1 MKAATYALRLASGW
15 GSWLTAICVVQIPEY
30 VEESTRAILRDE
42 LSAKSSKTLAE
53 IGKLASEAKVKFDS
67 EILQT
72 SGSIA
77 TAVCNFAEKHGAD
90 LLVLGTRSDASGL
103 TKMML
108 GSVAS
113 GVVSNANCPVLVV
126 R

>member
-1 MKAATYALRLASGW
+1 MRLCSGW
-15 GSWLTAICVVQIPEY
+15 GSELTAICVVQIPEY
-30 VEESTRAILRDE
+30 IEENTRAILRDE
-42 LSAKSSKTLAE
+42 LFAKSGKTLAE
-53 IGKLASEAKVKFDS
+53 IEKLASEAKVRFAS

-77 TAVCNFAEKHGAD
+77 TAVCNFAEKNGVD
-90 LLVLGTRSDASGL
+90 LLVIGTRSDASGL
-103 TKMML
+103 TKLML

-113 GVVSNANCPVLVV
+113 AVVGNAHCPVLVV